1 MFEYY
6 ADFWKNY
13 VNFTGTASRSQYW
26 YAYLWNAIII
36 ALLVAAML
44 GGALVTGSF
53 SESSA
58 PIPSII
64 AIVIL
69 GLFLIAL
76 IIPNLSITIRRLR
89 DGGFHWAFIFLGLIP
104 YVGIFG
110 SFVIFIF
117 TLMPTKVVVRQTEVI
132 KVYEVQQANSDDENL
147 DGK

>member
-36 ALLVAAML
+36 ALLVAAMI
-44 GGALVTGSF
+44 GGAFVTGAF
-53 SESSA
+53 SESA
-58 PIPSII
+58 IPIPSII
-64 AIVIL
+64 AIVVL

-76 IIPNLSITIRRLR
+76 MIPNLSITIRRLR
-89 DGGFHWAFIFLGLIP
+89 DGGFHWAFIFFYFIP
-104 YVGIFG
+104 YVG
-110 SFVIFIF
+110 SFVVFIF
-117 TLMPTKVVVRQTEVI
+117 MLMPTKVVVRQTEVI
-132 KVYEVQQANSDDENL
+132 KLYEVQQANSDDENL